1 MRGKSYIMLGSM
13 AFIFINGVYTSYA
26 YNPAA
31 YELGEVIVTGERTKR
46 EDLHVPAA
54 VEIFDHEKIQ
64 QMGAENA
71 LDVVKH
77 VAGFTYAASP
87 TGNQYLGFR
96 GLGVSY
102 TAILMNGIPIVQNS
116 NYDIESISTNMI
128 ERIEVVKGGSSVLHG
143 SYAMGGVINI
153 ITKKENHT
161 SKIAVGG
168 GNQHKGTVSAD
179 VGLGSTTI
187 SYTHEQMRDYG
198 NVYRS
203 PRNTYWGDKRRKDS
217 LNVQYAL
224 SDQWSFQYLY
234 TLKASD
240 STRRYPNGSTR
251 PGFHSIIRYQLGQF
265 RYDNGSM
272 QGSVYYRNRD
282 WKLDTSTHQKGDNYG
297 FLLQNRWNL
306 GKMELTGG
314 VEYEKE
320 NTRNFTHLPGLK
332 RDSAAVFFMTDTALS
347 EDVRFRVGAR
357 EAYVENSG
365 KKFLPQFQVLY
376 APTKTDSYYMN
387 INRSMRA
394 PHVTEQWGTE
404 TRLMNPD
411 LKAENGWNYE
421 LGWKKILKNQDYFKV
436 DIFHMDINDR
446 ISSVRLANGLTQ
458 CINVSAFKNSGIELE
473 YESSPHNHFVYN
485 AGLSFSNPRQQ
496 AKPGSDWKRTE
507 YKLGINWGIGY
518 RDEIKRFNLA
528 FNYMGMRER
537 TSPMLNVDLSS
548 SWKLSEKDSIHFNVY
563 NLLDREDVRSSRATD
578 NTGMVLLRR
587 NWLLTWEHTF

>member
-1 MRGKSYIMLGSM
+1 MRGKFYIILGAMTLLLAPGADASQAM
-13 AFIFINGVYTSYA
+13 T
-26 YNPAA
+26 AA
-31 YELGEVIVTGERTKR
+31 TYELGEVLVTGERTQTPELR
-46 EDLHVPAA
+46 IPAA
-54 VEIFDHEKIQ
+54 VEIFDREAIQ
-64 QMGAENA
+64 QMGAQNV

-87 TGNQYLGFR
+87 TGNQYIGFR
-96 GLGVSY
+96 GLGVNS
-102 TAILMNGIPIVQNS
+102 TAILMNGIPLVQNS
-116 NYDIESISTNMI
+116 NYDIESISTDMI

-143 SYAMGGVINI
+143 AYAMGGVINI

-161 SKIAVGG
+161 SKIAIGG
-168 GNQHKGTVSAD
+168 GNQHKGTVAAD
-179 VGLGSTTI
+179 IGLGHTTI
-187 SYTHEQMRDYG
+187 SYAHEQMRDYG

-297 FLLQNRWNL
+297 ILLQNRWNF
-306 GKMELTGG
+306 GNMELTGG
-314 VEYEKE
+314 LEYEKE

-332 RDSAAVFFMTDTALS
+332 RDSGAVFLMTDTALS
-347 EDVRFRVGAR
+347 EDVRLRVGAR
-357 EAYVENSG
+357 EAYVETSG
-365 KKFLPQFQVLY
+365 QKFLPQFQVLY

-436 DIFHMDINDR
+436 DLFHMDINDR
-446 ISSVRLANGLTQ
+446 ISSVRVANGLTQ

-473 YESSPHNHFVYN
+473 YESSPYNHFVYN
-485 AGLSFSNPRQQ
+485 AGLSWSNPRQQ
-496 AKPGSDWKRTE
+496 EKPGSGWKRTE
-507 YKLGINWGIGY
+507 YKLGINWSLGY
-518 RDEIKRFNLA
+518 KDEIKRINLA
-528 FNYMGMRER
+528 FNYIGMREW

-548 SWKLSEKDSIHFNVY
+548 SWKVSSNDSVHFNVY
-563 NLLDREDVRSSRATD
+563 NLLNREDVRSSRATD